1 MSFTTEEKELRKLG
15 VIYKNE
21 KGEKFINR
29 QFFSVAFLDIYLFQV
44 KYVCA
49 MKSRRKKKLEYLILR
64 LTIIRFMNLKHNF

>member
-29 QFFSVAFLDIYLFQV
+29 QFFSVAFFGHIFISG
-44 KYVCA
+44 KICMCHEESPEKA
-49 MKSRRKKKLEYLILR
+49 TRIL
-64 LTIIRFMNLKHNF
+64 NFTSNDN